1 MGVMADQVPSKAGFT
16 VSAELIRG
24 LLDCAER
31 TGIPQA
37 RLADLIDEGMLAR
50 PASAPPAR
58 YAGEHVFKVWDRVN
72 RLTDDP
78 IIGFRMALHAGPKTF
93 GALGQILPRCETVF
107 EAFRQTARYAVLA
120 SQAARLSVA
129 RNSET
134 ITVTLAA
141 PQLPPGDITRTVM
154 LWGLTNLALL
164 PERLSG
170 VSVRPEKITCAF
182 PAPGPDAARTLRQHF
197 AFAFDGADNHVVFE
211 RRAGDI
217 LIPSADADLKA
228 LLAEVM
234 DRHLA
239 ALGPA
244 ASFEQGILT
253 VIRSMMNGNMPTLAS
268 VSARA
273 GISQR
278 TLQRRLAESNTSFQ
292 KLLRQVLHEMSDTL
306 LARHD
311 LSHGEIAFLL
321 GYSEESAFSRAYR
334 SWTGY
339 PPGESPVR
347 GAAR

>member
-1 MGVMADQVPSKAGFT
+1 MAEQKPSGAGFT
-16 VSAELIRG
+16 VSAELVRG
-24 LLDCAER
+24 LIDCAER
-31 TGIPQA
+31 CGIPRF
-37 RLADLIDEGMLAR
+37 RLADLIDEEAVAKSSLA
-50 PASAPPAR
+50 APAR
-58 YAGEHVFKVWDRVN
+58 YAGEHIFKVWDRVN
-72 RLTDDP
+72 RLSGDP

-93 GALGQILPRCETVF
+93 GALGQILPRCENVL

-120 SQAARLSVA
+120 SQAARLSVT

-134 ITVTLAA
+134 LTVTLAA

-154 LWGLTNLALL
+154 LWGLTNLTLL
-164 PERLSG
+164 PERMAG
-170 VSVRPEKITCAF
+170 VSVRPKGITCAF
-182 PAPGPDAARTLRQHF
+182 PAPGLDAAQTLRQHF
-197 AFAFDGADNHVVFE
+197 SFEFDGADNRVTFE

-244 ASFEQGILT
+244 ASFEQGIMT
-253 VIRSMMNGNMPTLAS
+253 VMRSMMNGNMPTLAS

-278 TLQRRLAESNTSFQ
+278 TLQRRLTESNTSFQ
-292 KLLRQVLHEMSDTL
+292 KLLRQVLHEMSDDL
-306 LARHD
+306 LARRD

-347 GAAR
+347 GLVG